1 MACDVVLTEGA
12 ARDLGEIYE
21 YLAEVE
27 VPGRADAVLDKIA
40 EVFNGL
46 AQLPERGGYP
56 KELLELGIREYREA
70 RFKPCRVIYQV
81 IGKRVIVMLIADGR
95 RDMQHLLQRR
105 LLEQ

>member
-1 MACDVVLTEGA
+1 MAYNVVLTEGA

-27 VPGRADAVLDKIA
+27 VPGTADAVLDKFA
-40 EVFNGL
+40 EVLDGL
-46 AQLPERGGYP
+46 ARFPERGGYP
-56 KELLELGIREYREA
+56 KELLELGIRVYREV
-70 RFKPCRVIYQV
+70 RFKPYRVNYQV
-81 IGKRVIVMLIADGR
+81 IGKRAIVMLIADGR